1 MKINPAGARVIN
13 NPAALRA
20 GSSTQI
26 NSIFRPANKI
36 RGPVCGRN
44 NALLYHRS
52 GGERYG
58 RAITSRWIHRMAGN
72 YCKCGRARLELPR
85 GNQIAQRAHTK
96 RRAVHLTH
104 WWLVIAAAH
113 ENISERELTDRPTVN
128 DVWFG
133 TTPVRLTPA
142 ERWVRGRVTHTRWN
156 LPALSSSPIQERER
170 ERASTLHK
178 K

>member
-1 MKINPAGARVIN
+1 MAHAIKSYYPQQLMVMIVFICSTSVVYYKRHALSWHMPSAEWKIMKINPAGARVIN

-58 RAITSRWIHRMAGN
+58 GAITSRWIHRMAGN

-104 WWLVIAAAH
+104 WW
-113 ENISERELTDRPTVN
+113 
-128 DVWFG
+128 
-133 TTPVRLTPA
+133 
-142 ERWVRGRVTHTRWN
+142 
-156 LPALSSSPIQERER
+156 
-170 ERASTLHK
+170 
-178 K
+178 